1 MIVRSGQ
8 PGTLRDIF
16 DRFGF
21 VSIQRRVRRYC
32 RPYLKRRKHTFATLG
47 VWSFLSDLAGRNEVL
62 LYEDPSSLVVFA
74 RIAGRIPRMS
84 ALMSWASAGT
94 HRYPTAGS
102 AGVRASG
109 SGRSPSLLQTGISV
123 YCQRPATWI

>member
-16 DRFGF
+16 DRFGL

-32 RPYLKRRKHTFATLG
+32 RPYLKRRKHTLQRSEFGPFCQISPGATK
-47 VWSFLSDLAGRNEVL
+47 FFCTT
-62 LYEDPSSLVVFA
+62 DPSSLVVFA

-84 ALMSWASAGT
+84 ALMSWASAGA
-94 HRYPTAGS
+94 HRYLTAGS

-109 SGRSPSLLQTGISV
+109 SGRSPSLLK
-123 YCQRPATWI
+123 P

>member
-8 PGTLRDIF
+8 PVTLRDIF
-16 DRFGF
+16 DRFGL

-32 RPYLKRRKHTFATLG
+32 RPYLKRRMHTFATLG

-62 LYEDPSSLVVFA
+62 LSDRPEQFRRFV
-74 RIAGRIPRMS
+74 RIARRIPRMS

-94 HRYPTAGS
+94 HRYLTAGS
-102 AGVRASG
+102 AGVRA
-109 SGRSPSLLQTGISV
+109 
-123 YCQRPATWI
+123 